1 MIHGNL
7 NFNGNACIS
16 GCEVWGFSPIEQI
29 EVIYR
34 KFIKTLL
41 KINLY
46 SPNVMVY
53 DETGTFPVINVITA
67 RMISF
72 YARILNEKKREIIFH
87 II

>member
-67 RMISF
+67 KDDKF
-72 YARILNEKKREIIFH
+72 LCQNLE
-87 II
+87 